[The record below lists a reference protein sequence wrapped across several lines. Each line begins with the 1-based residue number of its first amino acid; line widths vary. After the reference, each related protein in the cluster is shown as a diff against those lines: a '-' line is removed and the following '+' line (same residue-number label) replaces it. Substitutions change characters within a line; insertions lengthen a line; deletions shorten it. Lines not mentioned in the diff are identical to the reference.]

1 MKIIICGA
9 SEVGSNIAK
18 QLVYEDND
26 VTVIDESEV
35 LLRSL
40 SKNVDLKSVC
50 GPTALPETLEKAG
63 ADDADIIIAV
73 SEKDECNLLSCEL
86 AKHLFKIPTK
96 VARVKD
102 SDSVSYTH
110 LTLPTKA

>member
-26 VTVIDESEV
+26 VTIIDESEV

-40 SKNVDLKSVC
+40 SKNVDLKVYVVPLHC
-50 GPTALPETLEKAG
+50 QKRLKKQEPMML
-63 ADDADIIIAV
+63 I
-73 SEKDECNLLSCEL
+73 
-86 AKHLFKIPTK
+86 
-96 VARVKD
+96 
-102 SDSVSYTH
+102 
-110 LTLPTKA
+110 

>member
-26 VTVIDESEV
+26 VTIIDESEV

-50 GPTALPETLEKAG
+50 GKP
-63 ADDADIIIAV
+63 
-73 SEKDECNLLSCEL
+73 SCQV
-86 AKHLFKIPTK
+86 F
-96 VARVKD
+96 
-102 SDSVSYTH
+102 
-110 LTLPTKA
+110 

>member
-1 MKIIICGA
+1 MKVIVCGA

-86 AKHLFKIPTK
+86 AKHLFKIPIK
-96 VARVKD
+96 VA
-102 SDSVSYTH
+102 
-110 LTLPTKA
+110 

>member
-1 MKIIICGA
+1 MKVIVCGA

-50 GPTALPETLEKAG
+50 GPTA
-63 ADDADIIIAV
+63 
-73 SEKDECNLLSCEL
+73 SQ
-86 AKHLFKIPTK
+86 KHLKRQELMMLI
-96 VARVKD
+96 
-102 SDSVSYTH
+102 
-110 LTLPTKA
+110 

>member
-1 MKIIICGA
+1 MKVIICGA

-50 GPTALPETLEKAG
+50 GQQH
-63 ADDADIIIAV
+63 
-73 SEKDECNLLSCEL
+73 SQ
-86 AKHLFKIPTK
+86 KHLKKQALMMLI
-96 VARVKD
+96 
-102 SDSVSYTH
+102 
-110 LTLPTKA
+110 

>member
-40 SKNVDLKSVC
+40 SKNVDLKVFV
-50 GPTALPETLEKAG
+50 
-63 ADDADIIIAV
+63 DQ
-73 SEKDECNLLSCEL
+73 LLCQRRLKKREQMMPIL
-86 AKHLFKIPTK
+86 LLLFLRK
-96 VARVKD
+96 R
-102 SDSVSYTH
+102 
-110 LTLPTKA
+110 